1 LSVHAAGDVA
11 PVDRLMVGAEVASLL
26 NVPESWVREAG
37 LDGRL
42 PSLKCGFYRRYRRQD
57 ILDWLE
63 RQGATEGRR

>member
-11 PVDRLMVGAEVASLL
+11 PVDRLMVAAEVASLL

-63 RQGATEGRR
+63 RQAATEGRR